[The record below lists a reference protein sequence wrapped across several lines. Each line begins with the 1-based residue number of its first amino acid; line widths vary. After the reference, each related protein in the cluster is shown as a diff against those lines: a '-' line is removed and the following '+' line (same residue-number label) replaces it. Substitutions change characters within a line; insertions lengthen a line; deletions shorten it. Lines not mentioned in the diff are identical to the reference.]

1 MHSGFGTQQHAFFVN
16 RSKFFE
22 KALKK
27 FVSFG
32 EALGFREKIEH
43 ELPAIRFWNVFES
56 TNSIEQ
62 PWFCTPVPPVQR

>member
-32 EALGFREKIEH
+32 KALGFREKIVR
-43 ELPAIRFWNVFES
+43 ELPAFRFWNVFES
-56 TNSIEQ
+56 TYSFEQ
-62 PWFCTPVPPVQR
+62 P